1 MFNKVRKPREYMIF
15 VIIILLISFLVNV
28 YTSIDN
34 FKFKYR
40 IGKESYTNVEKIKT
54 TNKVSNEILNN
65 AIKVGSIDNM
75 ELLKLYKN
83 YGELS
88 DSMVSLWDEYSFY
101 EEGISILGLNKKKIK
116 SKELIF
122 NDAYGSI
129 EEYLRKIMDEEM
141 KTQAN
146 KINLDG
152 EILEDFKSI
161 LKISDEVDQYYTSF
175 YDKNLSDLES
185 EDRENKIIQKY
196 YWIDILE
203 GINIINQKNMSPDFG
218 I

>member
-28 YTSIDN
+28 YTSIGN

-54 TNKVSNEILNN
+54 TNKVSNEVLNN